1 MTTHDNK
8 PKDLAVIWFKKKINP
23 RKQPGKITIVK
34 VEWRQIAIT
43 IQAVMRILQVRN
55 DELKPDLSYRQY

>member
-1 MTTHDNK
+1 MTTNQK
-8 PKDLAVIWFKKKINP
+8 TWLSSDLKKKINP